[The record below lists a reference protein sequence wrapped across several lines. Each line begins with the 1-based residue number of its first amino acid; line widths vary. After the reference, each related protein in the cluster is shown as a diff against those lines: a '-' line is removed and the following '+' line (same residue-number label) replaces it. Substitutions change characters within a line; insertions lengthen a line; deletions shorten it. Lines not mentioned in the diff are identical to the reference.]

1 MNDQAPVPPG
11 TCCPRCGHQAEPP
24 LGDGQRL
31 AETVLAL
38 IAAQLGEL
46 PRPVLDEVLE
56 GAPAADT
63 ARVLAWLVA
72 WILARSPGGD
82 VWLRRLALVV
92 ADEGGT
98 GTDG

>member
-1 MNDQAPVPPG
+1 MNDQVPVPPG

-46 PRPVLDEVLE
+46 PRPVLDEVLQE
-56 GAPAADT
+56 APAGDA

-72 WILARSPGGD
+72 WILGQSPGGD
-82 VWLRRLALVV
+82 RWLQRLALAV
-92 ADEGGT
+92 AGEGE
-98 GTDG
+98 